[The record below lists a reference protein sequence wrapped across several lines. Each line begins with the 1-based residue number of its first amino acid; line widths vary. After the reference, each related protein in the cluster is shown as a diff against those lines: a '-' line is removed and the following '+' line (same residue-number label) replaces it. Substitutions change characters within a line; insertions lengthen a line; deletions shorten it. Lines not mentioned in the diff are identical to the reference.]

1 MAFHQLLIPQAAG
14 FAQLVFP
21 VLLESRFPHGLAE
34 TVFQFAGWSWTFVIS
49 ALPFDLFPKNFSS
62 TSALKCSP
70 RPECISLGSSVTFL
84 SYSFPSK
91 KLGVEQT

>member
-21 VLLESRFPHGLAE
+21 VLFGKP
-34 TVFQFAGWSWTFVIS
+34 IS
-49 ALPFDLFPKNFSS
+49 AWTRPDRVSICWLVLDFRPLCAAGRFVPEKLFFNISS
-62 TSALKCSP
+62 QCSP

-84 SYSFPSK
+84 S
-91 KLGVEQT
+91 